1 VLKKTVHQPSEM
13 MPDDGAQPARTTAI
27 RLESLKDHV
36 APQTAERHQLIVVD
50 GLGQE
55 EPTCSVP
62 ATPVSR
68 VAHLCSDYCRQQQQ
82 QLAVVDGHGQ
92 ETGSWLAESQQTA
105 ELQVLCPQNDE
116 SREQAELIN

>member
-1 VLKKTVHQPSEM
+1 

-36 APQTAERHQLIVVD
+36 APQTAERHQLI
-50 GLGQE
+50 
-55 EPTCSVP
+55 
-62 ATPVSR
+62 
-68 VAHLCSDYCRQQQQ
+68 
-82 QLAVVDGHGQ
+82 VVDGHGQ